1 MSELFVNKKLYQLDE
16 TAVCALVER
25 YRAPLTYF
33 ATGYLGDVI
42 AAEDAVSEA
51 IIKLLIKKPS
61 LRNERAL
68 KSYLYIATK
77 NAAIDLL
84 RKRKKER
91 VYFENALRLTPTE
104 IEYIDEQL
112 CITDE
117 QRTIASALRMLPCN
131 YRQVLYF
138 YYFEE
143 LSISEICS
151 ILKKHKKQIYNLL
164 ARAKTALFEILNK
177 EGLHDEV

>member
-1 MSELFVNKKLYQLDE
+1 MSKLFTNKILYALDE
-16 TAVCALVER
+16 SAVYALVER

-33 ATGYLGDVI
+33 ATGYLGDVV

-51 IIKLLIKKPS
+51 IVKLLIKKPA
-61 LRNERAL
+61 LENERTL

-84 RKRKKER
+84 RKRKRER
-91 VYFENALRLTPTE
+91 AYFESALRLTATE
-104 IEYIDEQL
+104 IDYIDEKL
-112 CITDE
+112 CTTDQ
-117 QRTIASALRMLPCN
+117 QRAIASALRLLPCN

-143 LSISEICS
+143 LSISDICK

-164 ARAKTALFEILNK
+164 ARAKTALSEILKK
-177 EGLHDEV
+177 EGFDDDV